1 MVQRFLAF
9 SYLKYF
15 FMTLLSLILFFVAID
30 YFQSFKSL
38 PHSANLQILYLF
50 YKSLNAIDLLFP
62 ITLIF
67 ALIMLKNRLI
77 RSNELVAL
85 YALGYSKRSVL
96 APIFIISLFLTLLY
110 LVLHLTSFAY
120 ANEYAFNIKKY
131 QSLSSAT
138 NNLFFKYNSDY
149 VFFEK
154 LFPLNQKA
162 ENIKIYELYK
172 RRIKRIVTAKS
183 ARFRQNAWHM
193 KNAKVAF
200 IGPDKRLHIK
210 TETLSL
216 LQGYKP
222 KILDSVYEGKSSI
235 TLLDAFEALSLLKQ
249 QSVNTDRMKA
259 VIYFQLFFPFFAPFL
274 MVVIYYFVPVSARIS
289 NLNLFL
295 FSATITSLIVWGV
308 LYTLAKLAFTG
319 SLAPEIAIILPISL
333 LLAFSL
339 FLYKKF

>member
-15 FMTLLSLILFFVAID
+15 FVTLLSLILFFVGID
-30 YFQSFKSL
+30 YVQSFKSL

-50 YKSLNAIDLLFP
+50 YKSLNAIDILFP

-96 APIFIISLFLTLLY
+96 IPIIVISTLLTTIY

-120 ANEYAFNIKKY
+120 ANEYAYNIKKY

-138 NNLFFKYNSDY
+138 SNLFFKYDNDY
-149 VFFEK
+149 VYFEK

-162 ENIKIYELYK
+162 ENIKIYELEK
-172 RRIKRIVTAKS
+172 RRLKRIITARS
-183 ARFRQNAWHM
+183 AQFRQNAWHM
-193 KNAKVAF
+193 KNASVVF
-200 IGPDKRLHIK
+200 VGDDKKLHTKIQ
-210 TETLSL
+210 TLSL

-235 TLLDAFEALSLLKQ
+235 TLLDAFEALSLLKR
-249 QSVNTDRMKA
+249 QSLNLNKIKA

-274 MVVIYYFVPVSARIS
+274 MVIIYYFVPVSARVS

-295 FSATITSLIVWGV
+295 FFATIISLVLWGV

-319 SLAPEIAIILPISL
+319 SLSPEIAIILPISL
-333 LLAFSL
+333 LLVVSL